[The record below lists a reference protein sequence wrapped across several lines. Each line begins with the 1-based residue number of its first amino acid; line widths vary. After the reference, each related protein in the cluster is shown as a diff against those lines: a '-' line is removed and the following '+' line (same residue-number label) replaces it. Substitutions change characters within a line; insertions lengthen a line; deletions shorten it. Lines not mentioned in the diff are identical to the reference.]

1 MATGFDRRLRNIV
14 IKAGLV
20 DPERCNQAQVS
31 ADGGQKPLGEVLVD
45 ERYVVERDLVGVVAC
60 EMNLPPVD
68 LTKVAA
74 SEDALEA
81 LSQEMAEYYGVLP
94 LAKVGKLITVA
105 TANPF
110 DILKLDDIHLVTG
123 CDIRPVV
130 SSQSAIREAIKR
142 AYASDSQIM
151 DELIGEVEHDVD
163 IEHVKEEED
172 EGVDLAELTG
182 DSSGGH
188 VLRFVN
194 LMIYQAVRA
203 GVSDI
208 HIEPFEREL
217 RIRYRRDGV
226 LQEATSPPKRL
237 QNAIVSRLKIMAKL
251 DIAEKRVPQDG
262 KFKLMVDRRQVDF
275 RVSVLPVIHG
285 EKVVLRILDASN
297 LALNLEDLGFEA
309 KALDNFKAAVNSA
322 YGMVLVTGP
331 TGSGKS
337 TTLYS
342 AIREVMRVE
351 DNIVTVEDPVEYQLR
366 GVNQVQVNVKRG
378 LTFAGAL
385 RSILRQDPDTILLG
399 EIRDLET
406 AEVAIKAA
414 LTGHLVFS
422 TLHTNDAASTVT
434 RLVDMGIDRFMVAS
448 CVLLIAAQRL
458 ARKLCDSCKREM
470 AENPPQDELI
480 AMGFTEEEIPDL
492 VIHEAVGCSRCAS
505 GYRGRFALLETLPLD
520 ESIRRLII
528 DGASALDIFKKS
540 VEEGM
545 QTLRRVG
552 VLNIARGRT
561 SVEEVLRVTRVE

>member
-45 ERYVVERDLVGVVAC
+45 ERYVVERDLVGAVAC
-60 EMNLPPVD
+60 EMNLPPID
-68 LTKVAA
+68 LTKVAS
-74 SEDALEA
+74 SEDALEC

-94 LAKVGKLITVA
+94 LAMVGKLITVA

-123 CDIRPVV
+123 CDVRPVV

-151 DELIGEVEHDVD
+151 DDLMGEVDQDVD
-163 IEHVKEEED
+163 VEHVKEED
-172 EGVDLAELTG
+172 EGVDLAELTS
-182 DSSGGH
+182 DVSGSH
-188 VLRFVN
+188 VMRFVN

-208 HIEPFEREL
+208 HIEPFEKKL

-262 KFKLMVDRRQVDF
+262 KFKLKVDRRQVDF

-297 LALNLEDLGFEA
+297 LALNLGDLGFEP
-309 KALDNFKAAVNSA
+309 KALSDIEAAVNSS

-351 DNIVTVEDPVEYQLR
+351 DNIVTVEDPVEYQLQ

-378 LTFAGAL
+378 LTFPGAL

-448 CVLLIAAQRL
+448 SVLLVAAQRL

-470 AENPPQDELI
+470 AENPPQDELLTL
-480 AMGFTEEEIPDL
+480 GFTEEETGELTIR
-492 VIHEAVGCSRCAS
+492 EAVGCSRCAD
-505 GYRGRFALLETLPLD
+505 GYRGRFALLETLPMA
-520 ESIRRLII
+520 EPIRRLII
-528 DGASALDIFKKS
+528 DGASAMDIFKKG

-545 QTLRRVG
+545 LTLRRVG
-552 VLNIARGRT
+552 VLNIARGQT
-561 SVEEVLRVTRVE
+561 TIEEVLRVTRAE